1 MKDNIKDAPRFIA
14 IEEVDR
20 LIEKAVDRVLER
32 VDRIIEE
39 EVTDEEVCRIAR
51 RSDYVGR

>member
-1 MKDNIKDAPRFIA
+1 MKDNIKDAPRFID

-39 EVTDEEVCRIAR
+39 EVTDEEV
-51 RSDYVGR
+51 

>member
-39 EVTDEEVCRIAR
+39 EVTDEEV
-51 RSDYVGR
+51 